1 MKIISKAK
9 YKLKDIF
16 RTHFEP
22 FWAQNQQKYPAYLRE
37 QIWTQVNKMIHCADP
52 QQGYIKYKCTKCGE
66 EKAIGFTCKSR
77 FCNSCGKRYSDEW
90 SDKQKAKLWDV
101 IHRHCVFTIPEEFR
115 SHFFHHKE
123 NLKDL
128 QDMAYQVIEETINH
142 VNKKNRNKYDKKKRR
157 KQKDL
162 LWQTG
167 MISVVHTFGR
177 DLKYNPHIHA
187 LVPEIKIK
195 GQELGKL
202 NYFNY
207 QSLRKIWQYKL
218 ISYMMEKN
226 PRKKKEYSS
235 YFTRY
240 PDGFYVYAEGKMKNA
255 KKSAQYIGR
264 YLARPAMAEHR
275 IIDINQDQITYW
287 YIDHHSKKREEVQE
301 SIESFMGKLIMHIPA
316 KHQKLVRRYGIYA
329 GRTGLSNKKTYG
341 LLQYIQ
347 SDRQRNHYTKIS
359 WWKAKAPKRS
369 YRQRLMENF
378 SKDPCQC
385 DKCHGTMELWEIWH
399 PKYGKLYELIPKPM
413 KRSEEPCMKMTNY
426 LSPLEQTYQWSISDS
441 DVNGAD
447 SKKALTQISSTRC
460 AHQKTVTRME
470 TQQRYAS
477 SVMES

>member
-1 MKIISKAK
+1 MKTISKVK
-9 YKLKDIF
+9 HKLKDIF
-16 RTHFEP
+16 RIYFDP
-22 FWAQNQQKYPAYLRE
+22 FWEQNQKKYPVYLRE
-37 QIWTQVNKMIHCADP
+37 QIQTQVEKMINCGDP

-115 SHFFHHKE
+115 SYFFYHKE
-123 NLKDL
+123 SLKEL

-142 VNKKNRNKYDKKKRR
+142 VSKKNREKYDKKKRR

-162 LWQTG
+162 IWQTG

-207 QSLRKIWQYKL
+207 QSLRKTWQYKL
-218 ISYMMEKN
+218 TNYMIKKN
-226 PRKKKEYSS
+226 PHRKKEYST
-235 YFTRY
+235 YYKRY
-240 PDGFYVYAEGKMKNA
+240 PEGFYVYAEGKMKNA

-287 YIDHHSKKREEVQE
+287 YIDHHSKEREEVQE
-301 SIESFMGKLIMHIPA
+301 SIESFMGKLVMHIPA

-329 GRTGLSNKKTYG
+329 GRTGLSNKKKYG
-341 LLQYIQ
+341 LLKYIQ
-347 SDRQRNHYTKIS
+347 SEHQRNYYTKIS
-359 WWKAKAPKRS
+359 WWNAAAPKRN
-369 YRQRLMENF
+369 YRQRLIENF
-378 SKDPCQC
+378 SKDPWQC
-385 DKCHGTMELWEIWH
+385 DRCHGTMELWEIWH
-399 PKYGKLYELIPKPM
+399 PKYGKLYEALPKP
-413 KRSEEPCMKMTNY
+413 RDRREEPCMKKTNY
-426 LSPLEQTYQWSISDS
+426 PSPLEQTYQWSIYNFAA
-441 DVNGAD
+441 NGAD
-447 SKKALTQISSTRC
+447 SKKELTQTSSMKC
-460 AHQKTVTRME
+460 AHQKTAISME
-470 TQQRYAS
+470 TQQHYA
-477 SVMES
+477 